1 MNGTEREHWSDAGFT
16 LIEMMV
22 AIVIAGIV
30 GVIALSVVLAEQR
43 ASVATTT
50 DQNIT
55 AESRTAINRITEDL
69 AQATPLE
76 VVNTSTSP
84 ATSSEIP
91 AITAVEN
98 PDGSSFNPSAVTSL
112 TFNLDTD
119 GDGCIAGV
127 TSQNVNPA
135 GSACN
140 ESWALSDNPET
151 ETICWAP
158 PPQAQLYLIPTNP
171 ANETQPTTSCTA
183 SGAQALLSGNR
194 VTGFE
199 VFYRSSLWQ
208 YQESSGI
215 THWYDLDA
223 AGPPAGND
231 NGVLDTPELL
241 EINDVALQITL
252 SNGGRSQTFTTEI
265 SLRNVHP

>member
-1 MNGTEREHWSDAGFT
+1 MNASLREHSSEAGFT

-22 AIVIAGIV
+22 AIVIAGII
-30 GVIALSVVLAEQR
+30 GSIALSVVLAEQR
-43 ASVATTT
+43 SSTATTT
-50 DQNIT
+50 EQNLT
-55 AESRTAINRITEDL
+55 AESRTALNRITEDL

-76 VVNTSTSP
+76 VVDTSTTP
-84 ATSSEIP
+84 PTTSEIP
-91 AITAVEN
+91 AITAVQN
-98 PDGSSFNPSAVTSL
+98 PDGASFNPDAVTSV

-127 TSQNVNPA
+127 TSQNVDLA

-140 ESWALSDNPET
+140 EPWALTDNPET
-151 ETICWAP
+151 ETICWDP
-158 PPQAQLYLIPTNP
+158 TQQQLYLIPTNP
-171 ANETQPTTSCTA
+171 ADEAQPTTSCTA
-183 SGAQALLSGNR
+183 SGSQALLSGNR
-194 VTGFE
+194 VTKFE
-199 VFYRSSLWQ
+199 LFYRSSLWQ

-223 AGPPAGND
+223 AGPPVGND

-252 SNGGRSQTFTTEI
+252 SNGGRSQAFTTEI
-265 SLRNVHP
+265 ALRNVHP